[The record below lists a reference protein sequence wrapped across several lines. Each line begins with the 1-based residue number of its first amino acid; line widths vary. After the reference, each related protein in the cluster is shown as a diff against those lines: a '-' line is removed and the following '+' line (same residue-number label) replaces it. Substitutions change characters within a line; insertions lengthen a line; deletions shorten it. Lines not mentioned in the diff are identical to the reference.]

1 MVQADAVT
9 IQRTKCFIWVTG
21 GKGGVGK
28 STFAR
33 GLMDVLVHAGATVAA
48 FDGDPDN
55 AQLYRYYNQVGG
67 GVVRTVLEG
76 SGVAPLLD
84 AMEAQTADVILVDV
98 AAGGSRTLMQLDEE
112 VRLLFNA
119 ADMGYQVTVVSVL
132 SRIKDSVNLLKA
144 TMDMTTGHE
153 VQLVA
158 VKNLYFGK
166 PDRFRLFDD
175 SKTQKRLMD
184 SGGLVLE
191 MPELADDTYEVLDQR
206 NLPFRIAQDTEGGLS
221 LMERS
226 RVFRWLE
233 AFEKEVEKSQGALW
247 L

>member
-1 MVQADAVT
+1 MAQANSMAT
-9 IQRTKCFIWVTG
+9 ERTKRFIWVTG

-33 GLMDVLVHAGATVAA
+33 GLMDVLVHAGAIVAA

-55 AQLYRYYNQVGG
+55 AQLYRYYKQVGG
-67 GVVRTVLEG
+67 GVTRTVLEG

-84 AMEAQTADVILVDV
+84 AMEAKTADVILVDV

-132 SRIKDSVNLLKA
+132 SRIKDSVNLLKV
-144 TMDMTTGHE
+144 TMDMTEGND
-153 VQLVA
+153 VQIVA

-175 SKTQKRLMD
+175 SKTQKRLIE

-191 MPELADDTYEVLDQR
+191 MPELADDTYELLDQR
-206 NLPFRIAQDTEGGLS
+206 NLPFRMAQDIEGGLS

-226 RVFRWLE
+226 RIFRWLE
-233 AFEKEVEKSQGALW
+233 AFEKEVRQARGTLW

>member
-1 MVQADAVT
+1 MDENQSTRDRR
-9 IQRTKCFIWVTG
+9 IIWVTG

-33 GLMDVLVHAGATVAA
+33 GLMDTSVNAGATVAA

-55 AQLYRYYNQVGG
+55 AQLFRYYQNVGG
-67 GVVRTVLEG
+67 GVLRMALEG
-76 SGVAPLLD
+76 SAVEPLLD
-84 AMEAQTADVILVDV
+84 AMEAQKADVILVDV
-98 AAGGSRTLMQLDEE
+98 AAGGSRTLMQLDDE

-119 ADMGYQVTVVSVL
+119 ADMGYQVTIVSVL

-144 TMDMTTGHE
+144 TMNMTEGKA

-158 VKNLYFGK
+158 VKNLYFGEAK
-166 PDRFRLFDD
+166 RFRLFDD
-175 SKTQKRLMD
+175 SKTKQRLLD
-184 SGGLVLE
+184 AGGVVLE
-191 MPELADDTYEVLDQR
+191 MPEMSDDTYEVLDQQ
-206 NLPFRIAQDTEGGLS
+206 NLPFRLAQATEGGLS

-233 AFEKEVEKSQGALW
+233 DFEQMVSEADGVLW

>member
-1 MVQADAVT
+1 MTQNKT
-9 IQRTKCFIWVTG
+9 EKKTKRFIWVTG

-33 GLMDVLVHAGATVAA
+33 GLMDTLIAAGASVAA

-55 AQLYRYYNQVGG
+55 AQLFRYYRNVGG
-67 GVVRTVLEG
+67 GVVRTELAG

-98 AAGGSRTLMQLDEE
+98 AAGGSRTLMQLDKE

-119 ADMGYQVTVVSVL
+119 ADLSYQVTIVSVL

-144 TMDMTTGHE
+144 TMDMTKGKT

-158 VKNLYFGK
+158 VKNLYFG
-166 PDRFRLFDD
+166 DAERFRLFDE
-175 SKTQKRLMD
+175 SKTKQRLVEA
-184 SGGLVLE
+184 GGIVLE
-191 MPELADDTYEVLDQR
+191 MPEMADDTYEVLDQQ
-206 NLPFRIAQDTEGGLS
+206 NLPFRLAQDAEGGLS
-221 LMERS
+221 LLERS

-233 AFEKEVEKSQGALW
+233 DFEQMVSEAEGLLW
-247 L
+247 Q